1 MTSYTKV
8 YSPALTSA
16 LDIHLEIINSSVTII
31 VLLSALVFLFYKHK
45 EYQKN
50 LKFYHSVL
58 CVGYVLA
65 IVAYQLMT
73 YSAKYEEKK
82 ANYVNYEHINN
93 FHKVKT
99 FEAKLISTEIL
110 RETWPG
116 NKSKRGEDGLWTIL
130 KLNTSKGEFHINTQA
145 DWLRSQD
152 PTMPLCFKG
161 DFIELITPYEGYDIK
176 MRYYHSYSTYHK
188 TDKSKTV
195 CLVDF
200 KVKDKA

>member
-1 MTSYTKV
+1 MTSYTTI
-8 YSPALTSA
+8 YSPAMTSS
-16 LDIHLEIINSSVTII
+16 LDIHLELMHTSVIST
-31 VLLSALVFLFYKHK
+31 VLIAALVFIFYKHK
-45 EYQKN
+45 KYKN
-50 LKFYHSVL
+50 QLKAYHSVL
-58 CVGYVLA
+58 C
-65 IVAYQLMT
+65 ISCIFAYITYQATT
-73 YSAKYEEKK
+73 YSDKYEEKK

-99 FEAKLISTEIL
+99 FEAKLISTKIL

-116 NKSKRGEDGLWTIL
+116 NRTNRGEDDLWTIL
-130 KLNTSKGEFHINTQA
+130 KLNTSKGEFHINNEA
-145 DWLRSQD
+145 GWLRSQD

-161 DFIELITPYEGYDIK
+161 DFIELITPYTGYDIK

>member
-1 MTSYTKV
+1 M
-8 YSPALTSA
+8 TSA
-16 LDIHLEIINSSVTII
+16 LDIHLELLHTSVIST

-58 CVGYVLA
+58 CVGSVLA

-73 YSAKYEEKK
+73 YSTKYEEKK

-93 FHKVKT
+93 VHKVKT
-99 FEAKLISTEIL
+99 FEANLISTEIL
-110 RETWPG
+110 RETWLG
-116 NKSKRGEDGLWTIL
+116 HISNRGEDYLWTIL

-145 DWLRSQD
+145 GRIYSLASD
-152 PTMPLCFKG
+152 MPLCFKG
-161 DFIELITPYEGYDIK
+161 NFIELITPYEGYDIK
-176 MRYYHSYSTYHK
+176 MRYYHSYSAYHR

-200 KVKDKA
+200 KVKVKDKA